1 MVLCDRRC
9 RMYGWSEPLLCI
21 QIHLIQ
27 HLEVYLTLLPPLLWC
42 CVMFCYLS
50 QLFLYYSTHSLRGMQ
65 RQVRR
70 WKDLLCCYCE
80 NITGTLQVF
89 HHAYL
94 GRYFPPLSSGR
105 VGPGLWSTIFLFFLS
120 LVYWPNLRGN
130 RCHKQKNYRPLLH
143 GSSQCREML
152 RSLAWVVVR
161 WLVNPSVFRC

>member
-105 VGPGLWSTIFLFFLS
+105 VGPGLWS
-120 LVYWPNLRGN
+120 
-130 RCHKQKNYRPLLH
+130 
-143 GSSQCREML
+143 
-152 RSLAWVVVR
+152 
-161 WLVNPSVFRC
+161 SVFNHCFIGLIWGEIYFMNRNIMGLYIFSRVDISNKCVQSYTK